1 MPRKLK
7 SLEEKFWPKV
17 NKDPNHPKGCW
28 EWTGATTGAGK
39 NHGVMGLGRRGAG
52 SIRAHRF
59 SYELHY
65 GPIPEGLLV
74 CHKCDNGICVN
85 PEHLELGNH
94 QKNIQD
100 AIDRKRF
107 VYPPLKRG
115 ANNGRAKLSW
125 EQAQEIRL
133 SNLSSR
139 KLAKIYGVSHSSI
152 LNIKR
157 GVGYKNEWRE
167 DKNEDTR

>member
-28 EWTGATTGAGK
+28 EWTGATAGASK

-52 SIRAHRF
+52 SIRVHRF

-85 PEHLELGNH
+85 PEHLELGN
-94 QKNIQD
+94 QKKNIQD

-107 VYPPLKRG
+107 VYPPLKR
-115 ANNGRAKLSW
+115 AENNGNSKLTW
-125 EQAQEIRL
+125 EKVKEIRA

-139 KLAKIYGVSHSSI
+139 KLAKIYGVSKTRI
-152 LNIKR
+152 LKVKSCENWKPEWEEE
-157 GVGYKNEWRE
+157 NEN
-167 DKNEDTR
+167 KS